1 MKEVKVLI
9 GIVFMILGSIIFEM
23 NFGNVLSIFGLFLI
37 CFGVCLYVLV
47 VDSLEKKKNDCFDFN
62 LKDFF

>member
-9 GIVFMILGSIIFEM
+9 GIFFIVIGSIIFEM
-23 NFGNVLSIFGLFLI
+23 NFGTILSFFGLFLI
-37 CFGVCLYVLV
+37 CSGIIFYVLV
-47 VDSLEKKKNDCFDFN
+47 VDSLHKTKNDYFDVN